1 MSELLDSATAA
12 VALAKKAGADDAWAA
27 ISRNRS
33 VSHSYRD
40 GALESVE
47 ESTSRGL
54 GISIYVDGR
63 YSSHSTTDLRDD
75 RLASF
80 ITEAV
85 ALTRAL
91 EPDPFRKIP
100 DSELFEGRPEID
112 LDRLDPRLS
121 GVSTDKRL
129 DWCRELDARAHADKR
144 VISATCGVFSGES
157 EGASVSSNGF
167 RGRFDGGYI
176 GYSATATVRDG
187 DDNDKRPE
195 GSFFAYDR
203 FLGSL
208 PRPEEVAA
216 EALRRTLD
224 RLGSTKGPTGR
235 ATMVVDHQAAVSLL
249 SRLMG
254 PASASSIQQKRSF
267 WAGKAGERLFA
278 DVLTVTDDP
287 LIPRGLASRHFDGE
301 GISAKKIPI
310 IEAGVVRNY
319 YVDTYYGRKLGF
331 APTTGSPSNRV
342 VSLGDKSLA
351 ELLQAVGSGIYVT
364 TWLGGNSDST
374 TGDFS
379 LGLRGHLIKNGKIA
393 APVSEMNVTGNLVD
407 LFGRLVMLGND
418 PYPYSS
424 LRAPSMVFEN
434 VNFSGA

>member
-1 MSELLDSATAA
+1 MSELLNSATAA

-100 DSELFEGRPEID
+100 DSGLFEGRPEID
-112 LDRLDPRLS
+112 LDRLDPHLA
-121 GVSTDKRL
+121 GVSADMRL

-187 DDNDKRPE
+187 DDKRPE

-208 PRPEEVAA
+208 PRPEEIAA
-216 EALRRTLD
+216 EALRRTLS
-224 RLGSTKGPTGR
+224 RLGSAKGPTGR

-267 WAGKAGERLFA
+267 WADKAGQRLFA
-278 DVLTVTDDP
+278 DRLTVTDDP

-301 GISAKKIPI
+301 GISAKKLPI

-319 YVDTYYGRKLGF
+319 YVDTYYGRKLGL
-331 APTTGSPSNRV
+331 APTSGSPSNRV

-351 ELLQAVGSGIYVT
+351 ELLQAVDSGIYVT

-379 LGLRGHLIKNGKIA
+379 LGLRGHLIEKGQIG
-393 APVSEMNVTGNLVD
+393 APVSEMNVTGNLTD

-418 PYPYSS
+418 PYRYSS